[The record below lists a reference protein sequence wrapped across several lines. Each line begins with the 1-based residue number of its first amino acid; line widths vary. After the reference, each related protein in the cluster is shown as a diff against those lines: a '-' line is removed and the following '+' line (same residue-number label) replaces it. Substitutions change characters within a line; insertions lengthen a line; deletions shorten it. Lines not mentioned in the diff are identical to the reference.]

1 MNLMGL
7 SWFFKGKRE
16 ESSAVDREKAKED
29 AKVQSERPGSVRFYG

>member
-16 ESSAVDREKAKED
+16 ESSAVDQEKAKED
-29 AKVQSERPGSVRFYG
+29 GKVQNERPGNVGFYG

>member
-16 ESSAVDREKAKED
+16 ESGAVDQEKARED
-29 AKVQSERPGSVRFYG
+29 AKVQNEPPGSVRFCG